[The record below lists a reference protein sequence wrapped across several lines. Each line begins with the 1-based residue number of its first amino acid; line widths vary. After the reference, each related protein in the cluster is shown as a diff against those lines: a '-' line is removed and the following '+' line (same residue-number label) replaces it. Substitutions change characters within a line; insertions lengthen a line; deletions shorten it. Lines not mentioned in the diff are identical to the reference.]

1 MVFSHVGNETI
12 FLYASEGLSSYL
24 AVLAVHYAYHL
35 AAIQRHRLTVT
46 LSALHAIQNSFHG
59 AYAEVQLWF
68 RLHESNPKM
77 DIDPADVRPFPTA
90 KN

>member
-35 AAIQRHRLTVT
+35 AAMQRHRLTVT
-46 LSALHAIQNSFHG
+46 LSALHAVQNSFHG
-59 AYAEVQLWF
+59 AYVKVRLRF
-68 RLHESNPKM
+68 RLHESNSET
-77 DIDPADVRPFPTA
+77 DSDLTDVRLSP
-90 KN
+90 NS